1 MKRTAQEISQYVGGE
16 LRGDGGTAIDS
27 IASLKNAG
35 PRDLSYADEK
45 FNSEVAASRAGCVL
59 VRSGALPSRTVI
71 LVKNPK
77 LAFARAAAWL
87 LAETERE
94 IGIHPSAT
102 VAPTATIGEH
112 VKIGAGA
119 VLESGVFIGDNTTIE
134 AGCYIG
140 KNTIIGNHSTLYPR
154 VVI

>member
-94 IGIHPSAT
+94 IGIHPSHGRSRSAAGRADRDEEFPPLRLSE
-102 VAPTATIGEH
+102 VSPQHFQAH
-112 VKIGAGA
+112 V
-119 VLESGVFIGDNTTIE
+119 
-134 AGCYIG
+134 
-140 KNTIIGNHSTLYPR
+140 
-154 VVI
+154 